1 MSSAATNTAPV
12 LEVENLTV
20 NYGVIGAL
28 HDISFSIPRGA
39 IVTLI
44 GGNGAGKTTT
54 LRAISG
60 LVKAASG
67 EVTYEGTNITNIPA
81 HQLVARGLAHVPE
94 GRMVFAN
101 LTVMENLRMG
111 SYLRRDD
118 FTPELEYGFSIF
130 PRLKER
136 VAQVAGTLSGGEQQM
151 LAIARALMS
160 KPKFLM
166 LDEPSLGIA
175 PLLVKT
181 IFEKIVEINR
191 EQGITILLVEQNAN
205 LALEISNYGYVL
217 ETGRIILH
225 DTAAALRQNPKV
237 QSAYLGG

>member
-1 MSSAATNTAPV
+1 MTSDSINISPV
-12 LEVENLTV
+12 LEVKDLTV

-28 HDISFSIPRGA
+28 HAVSFSIQRGD

-44 GGNGAGKTTT
+44 GANGAGKTTT

-60 LVKAASG
+60 LAKAAAG
-67 EVTYEGTNITNIPA
+67 KVLYESADITNVPA

-111 SYLRRDD
+111 AYLRRDD
-118 FTPELEYGFSIF
+118 FTPELDYAFNIF

-136 VAQVAGTLSGGEQQM
+136 VSQVAGTLSGGEQQM

-205 LALEISNYGYVL
+205 LALEISKFGYVL

-225 DTAAALRQNPKV
+225 DTADALRANPKV
-237 QSAYLGG
+237 KSAYLGG

>member
-1 MSSAATNTAPV
+1 MLKIS
-12 LEVENLTV
+12 NLHV
-20 NYGVIGAL
+20 NYGAIAAL
-28 HDISFSIPRGA
+28 HGLEITVPRGE

-44 GGNGAGKTTT
+44 GANGAGKSTT

-60 LVKAASG
+60 MIPSRLGSIHF
-67 EVTYEGTNITNIPA
+67 EDEEITRYPA
-81 HQLVARGLAHVPE
+81 HKVVSRGLCHVPE

-101 LTVMENLRMG
+101 LSVMENLLLG
-111 SYLRRDD
+111 AYLRRDKSKFPAD
-118 FTPELEYGFSIF
+118 LDYIFGIF

-136 VAQVAGTLSGGEQQM
+136 EKQSAGTLSGGEQQM
-151 LAIARALMS
+151 LAIGRALMS
-160 KPKFLM
+160 QPRCLM

-191 EQGITILLVEQNAN
+191 NLGLTILLVEQNAN
-205 LALEISNYGYVL
+205 LALEISHQGYVL

-225 DTAAALRQNPKV
+225 GPSEVLRSDPKV
-237 QSAYLGG
+237 REAYLGG